1 MAKTQAMSPMM
12 TQYCQIKEENRDC
25 IVFYRLGDFY
35 EMFFEDAELASRELD
50 LTLTARDCGQDK
62 RAPMCLSLI
71 HICPGGKGD
80 DGTPALRLSGHAV
93 KSYRAKRLRGAVGRC
108 AGVSASAVACAD
120 KTGAGCGALF

>member
-62 RAPMCLSLI
+62 RPHVRRAVPQQRSVYQ
-71 HICPGGKGD
+71 PSDRKG
-80 DGTPALRLSGHAV
+80 V
-93 KSYRAKRLRGAVGRC
+93 
-108 AGVSASAVACAD
+108 
-120 KTGAGCGALF
+120 